1 MPVGKG
7 NTDTGR
13 GSVQLS
19 HLGVDL
25 RLSGGETSPHLQ
37 VANPSD
43 RRLSRKGPFL
53 SFLSGKRDYSYC
65 SVFVSLTQT

>member
-43 RRLSRKGPFL
+43 RRLSRKGRFPLSSAETETTRIFAFL
-53 SFLSGKRDYSYC
+53 GA
-65 SVFVSLTQT
+65 